1 MKIAICDDES
11 LCRARVLDIA
21 ADYAEERK
29 DADIVFEV
37 FSEPEALLRATLEN
51 GSFDIYVL
59 DIVMPNMNGIQ
70 LGQALRNAGVESKII
85 YLTSSEEYALE
96 SFRVRAFDYI
106 LKPIEK
112 QTFYSVMDE
121 AIASIHIKKDR
132 VLVVKTK
139 ENSAR
144 ITFDSILYAELSK
157 RSIVYH
163 LTGGKTV
170 ESTTLRTTFTEA
182 VGELL
187 ADNRFT
193 LCGASMIANMHHITM
208 VENEGIVFTDTERVF
223 LGKKAC
229 RELRTAWNVYWLNEE
244 GGKY

>member
-1 MKIAICDDES
+1 MRVAICDDES
-11 LCRARVLDIA
+11 LCRAQVLDIA
-21 ADYAEERK
+21 TDYAEERQ
-29 DADIVFEV
+29 DTEIVFEM
-37 FSEPEALLRATLEN
+37 FSEPEALLRSTREN
-51 GSFDIYVL
+51 GSYDIYIL
-59 DIVMPNMNGIQ
+59 DIVMPGMNGIQ
-70 LGQALRNAGVESKII
+70 LGRTLRNDGIDSKII

-112 QTFYSVMDE
+112 DAFYTVLDE

-139 ENSAR
+139 ENSTR
-144 ITFDSILYAELSK
+144 ITFDSILYAALSK

-163 LTGGKTV
+163 LADGKTV

-187 ADNRFT
+187 VDKRFA
-193 LCGASMIANMHHITM
+193 LCGASMAVNMHHITI
-208 VENEGIVFTDTERVF
+208 VENEAIVFTDTERVF

-229 RELRTAWNVYWLNEE
+229 RELRTAWNIYWITQE
-244 GGKY
+244 G

>member
-1 MKIAICDDES
+1 MRVAICDDES
-11 LCRARVLDIA
+11 LCRAQVLDIA
-21 ADYAEERK
+21 TDYAEERQ
-29 DADIVFEV
+29 DTEIVFEM
-37 FSEPEALLRATLEN
+37 FSEPEALLRSTREN
-51 GSFDIYVL
+51 GSYDIYIL
-59 DIVMPNMNGIQ
+59 DIVMPGMNGIQ
-70 LGQALRNAGVESKII
+70 LGRTLRNDGIDSKII

-112 QTFYSVMDE
+112 GAFYTVLDE

-139 ENSAR
+139 ENSTR
-144 ITFDSILYAELSK
+144 ITFHSILYAALSK

-163 LTGGKTV
+163 LADGKTV

-187 ADNRFT
+187 VDKRFA
-193 LCGASMIANMHHITM
+193 LCGASMAVNMHHITI
-208 VENEGIVFTDTERVF
+208 VENEAIVFTDTERVF

-229 RELRTAWNVYWLNEE
+229 RELRTAWNIYWITQE
-244 GGKY
+244 G